1 MMIENYD
8 QSVKKKNK
16 TQIGLV
22 FPSILLIISGSGSA
36 KTNVLLN
43 LKKYQQPHNDKIY
56 LYVKDPFEPIYHL
69 LINGI
74 IKVGIKE
81 I

>member
-1 MMIENYD
+1 MIENYD

-43 LKKYQQPHNDKIY
+43 LKKYQQLHNDKIY
-56 LYVKDPFEPIYHL
+56 L
-69 LINGI
+69 
-74 IKVGIKE
+74 
-81 I
+81 